1 MGFVKKAAVHIGAV
15 IKKILFIGFSIQ
27 IILGLMWLYRNFG
40 QVQDF
45 GEPDSALYGWFYVL
59 IGKNHFIMY
68 LLQLIAAFLAGNC
81 LLKRFGTAPA
91 PGRGWGGPL
100 KLWKGLAMLTF
111 PFALQCHLAIQP
123 YSFMASLSLVL
134 LSFLQGGFGR
144 RRKGSPTAG
153 AWKKRIGCLAGA
165 AVCAGL
171 VVLLSGAADRENG
184 EEPGRSFEA
193 AMASR
198 FAWPTIWN
206 DREYWP
212 EELRQ
217 MTEDVL
223 WEVAYFPNNMKIL
236 QARLEE
242 SVGKEE
248 AKAHNLQIAK
258 TGWEIHSS
266 TVIRQIGW
274 DVLGYMFTPPVFQ
287 WQLKGNAYDSYT
299 GRNYEIM
306 RDHEPVLTRYYVDYA
321 CWWFGWMLLLALI
334 LTGIR
339 LLLIKETDWRR
350 SLIYLICC
358 LAVAGAWAVFLAMRG
373 AGMMDYRLTIAVNEL
388 WLVWALLLMEGGW
401 KAPGK
406 GIEG

>member
-1 MGFVKKAAVHIGAV
+1 MHIGSV

-27 IILGLMWLYRNFG
+27 IVLGLIWLYRNFG

-45 GEPDSALYGWFYVL
+45 GEPDSALYGCLYAL
-59 IGKNHFIMY
+59 TGKNHSVMY
-68 LLQLIAAFLAGNC
+68 LLQLAAAFLAGNC
-81 LLKRFGTAPA
+81 LL
-91 PGRGWGGPL
+91 GRLGMPPVWRNVSGGL
-100 KLWKGLAMLTF
+100 LTTWRGLVLLTY

-123 YSFMASLSLVL
+123 YSFMSSLFLALLSLL
-134 LSFLQGGFGR
+134 PGGFGR
-144 RRKGSPTAG
+144 RQKESSGAG
-153 AWKKRIGCLAGA
+153 AWKKRIGCLVGA

-171 VVLLSGAADRENG
+171 IILLSGAADRDKR

-193 AMASR
+193 ALASR

-217 MTEDVL
+217 MTEGVL
-223 WEVAYFPNNMKIL
+223 WETAYFPNNMKIL

-248 AKAHNLQIAK
+248 AKAYNLQIAK
-258 TGWEIHSS
+258 TGWELHSS

-274 DVLGYMFTPPVFQ
+274 DVLGYMFTPLVFQ

-321 CWWFGWMLLLALI
+321 CWWFGWMLLLALV

-339 LLLIKETDWRR
+339 LLRTKERDWRG

-358 LAVAGAWAVFLAMRG
+358 LAAAGAWAVLLAMRG
-373 AGMMDYRLTIAVNEL
+373 AGRMDYRQTIAFNEL
-388 WLVWALLLMEGGW
+388 WLVWALLLMKQW
-401 KAPGK
+401 DGK
-406 GIEG
+406 CRERE